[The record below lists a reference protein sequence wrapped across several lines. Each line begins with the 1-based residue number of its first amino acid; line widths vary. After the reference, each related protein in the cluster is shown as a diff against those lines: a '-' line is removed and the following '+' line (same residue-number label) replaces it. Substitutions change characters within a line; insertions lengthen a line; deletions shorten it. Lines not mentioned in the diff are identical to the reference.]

1 MKTLPPF
8 DALIAFHAVAR
19 SSSMTAAGD
28 ELGITQSAVSHRIKR
43 LEDFI
48 GVTLFDRRNSG
59 MALTHAGDALFQDV
73 GEILDAARGLRGRC
87 LNAAAPNALRV
98 GVGSALADN
107 WLVRRLPEFRRRHPN
122 IELDL
127 TIVENEAPENVADL
141 DVRIL
146 WVAVSEARASSTQR
160 PLFREH
166 VFPVCSPDMLKG
178 RNTPLSSE
186 HLPELPLLQKHA
198 PGQMVGA
205 EWSWQT
211 WFDRLGLK
219 STPREA
225 LRFRSIGPLVSAAQ
239 QGAGV
244 ALVRSMVVRDAL
256 EEGRLVR
263 VLAPEYD
270 ILSNKVHVVRW
281 PGRLAGNLNV
291 RAFAEWVSEEAQ
303 KSDILATHD
312 PAASEPVSA

>member
-19 SSSMTAAGD
+19 SSSMTTAGD
-28 ELGITQSAVSHRIKR
+28 ELGITQSAVSHRIRR

-59 MALTHAGDALFQDV
+59 MALTHAGETLLQDV
-73 GEILDAARGLRGRC
+73 SEILEASRELRARC
-87 LNAAAPNALRV
+87 LNAAAPYALRL

-107 WLVRRLPEFRRRHPN
+107 WLVRRLPEFRRRYPHVQ
-122 IELDL
+122 LDL
-127 TIVENEAPENVADL
+127 TIVENEAPEQVSDL

-146 WVAVSEARASSTQR
+146 WVPVSEARASSTQR

-166 VFPVCSPDMLKG
+166 VFPVCSPGLLKG
-178 RNTPLSSE
+178 RLDALRPE
-186 HLPELPLLQKHA
+186 HLPHLPLLQKHA
-198 PGQMVGA
+198 PGIMAGA

-219 STPREA
+219 GTPKEA

-244 ALVRSMVVRDAL
+244 GLVRSMVVRDAL
-256 EEGRLVR
+256 EEGRLIR
-263 VLAPEYD
+263 VLAPEHD
-270 ILSNKVHVVRW
+270 MLSIKVHVVRW
-281 PGRLAGNLNV
+281 PGRLAGNDNV
-291 RAFAEWVSEEAQ
+291 RLFADWVSDEAR
-303 KSDILATHD
+303 KSDVLSTETA
-312 PAASEPVSA
+312 PVEA